1 MSERVRVRFAP
12 SPTGSLHIGGA
23 RTALFNYLFARHHGG
38 VFILRIEDTDRTRYQ
53 EGALAEIFESLQWL
67 GLSWD
72 EGPEVGGPCGPYFQ
86 SERLEIYRSHAAT
99 LVEKGDAYRCFCA
112 PERLEQVRKEQEKAK
127 VTTKYD
133 RRCRDLSRDEERRLL
148 DAGAPHVVRLR
159 VPDGRAVAFEDL
171 IRGEITYQ
179 SDVLDDLVLLK
190 SDGYPTYHLANVV
203 DDRLMRITHVL
214 RGDEWIAST
223 PRHILLYEAFGWA
236 PPVFAHMPVILAP
249 DGGKLS
255 KRKGAASVTDYRR
268 AGYLPQAL
276 FNFLAFLG
284 WNPGD
289 EREVM
294 TQGELVEAF
303 GLEKVNPKAAVLDEV
318 KLEWMN
324 HEYMR
329 KLTVD
334 EALDLVLP
342 MWKQCEFV
350 GAGADAADPYL
361 KAVAA
366 QLKDRSKRLTE
377 LAENAAYFFRE
388 PGAYEESA
396 AKKQFKPETA
406 ALLDEMAAAVGSV
419 SPFDHASLEEKFRSV
434 AEAKGIGAA
443 KLIHPT
449 RLAVSGVSYGPGLFE
464 LMEIVG
470 KERVVARMRR
480 AAEWIRSQARKG

>member
-1 MSERVRVRFAP
+1 MPEPVRVRFAP
-12 SPTGSLHIGGA
+12 SPTGYLHIGGA
-23 RTALFNYLFARHHGG
+23 RTALFNFLFARHHGG
-38 VFILRIEDTDRTRYQ
+38 TFILRIEDTDRTRYQ
-53 EGALAEIFESLQWL
+53 EGALQEIFESLRWL
-67 GLSWD
+67 GLPWD
-72 EGPEVGGPCGPYFQ
+72 EGPEVGGPFGPYFQ
-86 SERLEIYRSHAAT
+86 SERLEIYRRHAAD
-99 LVEKGDAYRCFCA
+99 LVARGAAYRCFCT
-112 PERLEQVRKEQEKAK
+112 PERLDQVRKEQEKAK

-133 RRCRDLSRDEERRLL
+133 RRCRALSQGEERKLL
-148 DAGAPHVVRLR
+148 DAGTPHVVRLR
-159 VPDGRAVAFEDL
+159 VPDGRAVMFDDL
-171 IRGEITYQ
+171 IRGEIVYQ

-203 DDRLMRITHVL
+203 DDHLMRITHVL

-236 PPVFAHMPVILAP
+236 PPVFAHMPVILSP

-276 FNFLAFLG
+276 LNFLAFLG

-294 TQGELVEAF
+294 TREEIVHAF

-329 KLTVD
+329 KLTID
-334 EALDLVLP
+334 EALALVLP
-342 MWKQCEFV
+342 MWKGREFV
-350 GAGADAADPYL
+350 GAGATAADSYL
-361 KAVAA
+361 RAVAA

-377 LAENAAYFFRE
+377 LADNAAYFFRE
-388 PGAYEESA
+388 PGEYEEAA
-396 AKKQFKPETA
+396 AKKQFKPEAA
-406 ALLDEMAAAVGSV
+406 ALLCDLASAVETV
-419 SPFDHASLEEKFRSV
+419 APFDHASLEEKYRAL
-434 AEAKGIGAA
+434 AESRGVGAA

-449 RLAVSGVSYGPGLFE
+449 RLAVSGLSYGPGLFE
-464 LMEIVG
+464 LMEIIG
-470 KERVVARMRR
+470 KDKVVARMRR
-480 AAEWIRSQARKG
+480 AAEWIRSQSQKD